1 MVHKRI
7 SGSFLGVSGPQ
18 TTFVGHMPD
27 TLKIKMIDII
37 VWGTLMVLWSAGFFA
52 IVVMGIKKDCN

>member
-1 MVHKRI
+1 
-7 SGSFLGVSGPQ
+7 
-18 TTFVGHMPD
+18 MPD